1 MKLAGYNVREII
13 RKHFDERMSM
23 AVATYII
30 DKGWEYVRQIT
41 EEEIKEISGNAFM
54 TDVFVQS
61 LVRTAVRICRETNQI
76 DDFMPFI
83 INYLHVPNAATKSVE
98 IYKNEVS
105 DDNWESLMDKFNLD
119 YEEDYEKIEMIELNA
134 NLLGYWPNKEEE

>member
-1 MKLAGYNVREII
+1 MKLAGDNVREII

-23 AVATYII
+23 AVVTYII

-83 INYLHVPNAATKSVE
+83 INHLHVPNAVTQSIE
-98 IYKNEVS
+98 IYKSEVS
-105 DDNWESLMDKFNLD
+105 DDDWERIMDRFNLD
-119 YEEDYEKIEMIELNA
+119 YEENYEDIQMIELNA
-134 NLLGYWPNKEEE
+134 NLLGYWPNEQE

>member
-1 MKLAGYNVREII
+1 MSTLAGDNVREII

-23 AVATYII
+23 AVVTYII

-54 TDVFVQS
+54 TDVFLQS
-61 LVRTAVRICRETNQI
+61 LVRTAVRVCRETNQI

-83 INYLHVPNAATKSVE
+83 INHLHVPNAATKSVC
-98 IYKNEVS
+98 IYKNDVS
-105 DDNWESLMDKFNLD
+105 DYNWELFTETFGLD
-119 YEEDYEKIEMIELNA
+119 YEENYEDIQMIELNA
-134 NLLGYWPNKEEE
+134 NLVGYWPNEED